1 MQKHRFPVKLHP
13 NIYYGVSVMESMTE
27 NSVEQQTEQQ
37 KEFEWDKDFFEKKL
51 NLFSNCQFGFI
62 GAALMLM
69 MMDLSKP
76 YLLAPLAV
84 GLFMTSWL
92 KHHYGKVAKPLKK
105 ASIQLAPKS
114 LLISKPADDS
124 EQRITFREIEELDLR
139 KDNFI
144 PVLFIYLKD
153 GSQVELEGFQNADEL
168 YKQLSSALQNPT
180 SSD

>member
-1 MQKHRFPVKLHP
+1 MQAIK
-13 NIYYGVSVMESMTE
+13 E
-27 NSVEQQTEQQ
+27 NSVEQTEQQ
-37 KEFEWDKDFFEKKL
+37 KVFEWDKVFFEKKL

-92 KHHYGKVAKPLKK
+92 KHHYGKVATPLKK
-105 ASIQLAPKS
+105 STVQLAPKS
-114 LLISKPADDS
+114 LLISKPADEA
-124 EQRITFREIEELDLR
+124 EQRITFREIDELDLR
-139 KDNFI
+139 KENFI

-153 GSQVELEGFQNADEL
+153 GSQVELAGYQHAEEL
-168 YKQLSSALQNPT
+168 YKQLTFAVQNPP
-180 SSD
+180 S